1 MSFYEAF
8 KDAMNM
14 AQKADNIELYRQLLD
29 LSAQALEL
37 QAEVSRLTV
46 ENKQLKQKADLER
59 RILRNEQPFFTLE
72 GENQDI
78 RYCSNCWAKN
88 KILIQLQCNDDG
100 HFRCSECTTK
110 GIYDKAK
117 RRSLVFM

>member
-1 MSFYEAF
+1 MSFYDAI
-8 KDAMNM
+8 KDAASL

-37 QAEVSRLTV
+37 QAEVSRLTE

-72 GENQDI
+72 GEKQDI

-88 KILIQLQCNDDG
+88 KILIQLQLLQFN
-100 HFRCSECTTK
+100 
-110 GIYDKAK
+110 
-117 RRSLVFM
+117 